1 MSTGRDKPLRFL
13 IWGEHGWIAGKLKEL
28 LQRDGR
34 DVHSTAVPMQN
45 QQEVVEVLDDI
56 RPDCVI
62 NCAGKTG
69 RPNIDWCEDHKR
81 ETIES
86 NVIGTL
92 TLAGECVRRN
102 IHMTVLA
109 TGCEIRSIQTF
120 TMSFC

>member
-1 MSTGRDKPLRFL
+1 MSIAREKPLRFL
-13 IWGEHGWIAGKLKEL
+13 IWGERGWIAGKLIEL

-45 QQEVVEVLDDI
+45 QQEVGEALDNVK
-56 RPDCVI
+56 PDWVI

-69 RPNIDWCEDHKR
+69 RPNIDWCEDHKL

-109 TGCEIRSIQTF
+109 TGCEICSLLLF